1 MKEELI
7 SEISRQ
13 LNIMQDSGAESLCK
27 AIYSATGK
35 MALAS
40 LWDHP
45 ENENFVSIQH
55 FKKRAAKTL
64 AAYLAIYPK
73 AGVYFSE
80 DLSGIIEDIY
90 ETYRR
95 NGFFYHSSHRLFSA
109 APSIGGMEQCTLYRG
124 VPPDQKCC
132 MSGLGLY
139 GVRRDTNPSDKSV
152 AEMFNMQTQPF
163 HVYLQEVLRSNSWSK
178 ANWPEDAEFL
188 RIASPF
194 SRGYWKSNPDKTD
207 NISMVRYGFPN
218 KLYAFYRWR
227 DGIFEQK
234 PIPAWRIDDFRTIG
248 QSGSGEYRRIACALL
263 DHIGQLPPIL
273 VSFKDWIARIKLGYR
288 LPPAEEDFFKLYSWP
303 INYDVTPK
311 TPQVFQREM
320 SVMVYP
326 ILRQHLESIGYR
338 FLEE

>member
-124 VPPDQKCC
+124 VPPDQKC
-132 MSGLGLY
+132 
-139 GVRRDTNPSDKSV
+139 
-152 AEMFNMQTQPF
+152 
-163 HVYLQEVLRSNSWSK
+163 
-178 ANWPEDAEFL
+178 
-188 RIASPF
+188 
-194 SRGYWKSNPDKTD
+194 
-207 NISMVRYGFPN
+207 
-218 KLYAFYRWR
+218 
-227 DGIFEQK
+227 
-234 PIPAWRIDDFRTIG
+234 
-248 QSGSGEYRRIACALL
+248 
-263 DHIGQLPPIL
+263 
-273 VSFKDWIARIKLGYR
+273 
-288 LPPAEEDFFKLYSWP
+288 
-303 INYDVTPK
+303 
-311 TPQVFQREM
+311 
-320 SVMVYP
+320 
-326 ILRQHLESIGYR
+326 
-338 FLEE
+338 